1 MRLIWTKSR
10 LPLSVLIRWGLSEP
24 VSHFAMV
31 FEEKIV
37 FQSNLLGTQ
46 INWLKTFLSK
56 HGTEIVFTLDYPLEE
71 HAEDKVWDAICNEND
86 GKSYDYGAFF
96 YFIYRAFLF
105 KFFKRPFPKTN
116 PLATKGE
123 FLCTKLSQSLPADII
138 PGVSDILDADIVTPY
153 QLYLVLKLAQIKST
167 KRL

>member
-1 MRLIWTKSR
+1 MKLIFTKSN

-31 FEEKIV
+31 FEDKVI

-56 HGTEIVFTLDYPLEE
+56 HGSEIVFTLEYPLEE
-71 HAEDKVWDAICNEND
+71 HEEDKVWDAICDEND
-86 GKSYDYGAFF
+86 GKSYDYGAFL
-96 YFIYRAFLF
+96 YFMYRAFLL
-105 KFFKRPFPKTN
+105 KFFKLPLPKKN
-116 PLATKGE
+116 VLATKGE

-138 PGVSDILDADIVTPY
+138 PGVAEIQDADIVTPY
-153 QLYLVLKLAQIKST
+153 QLYLVLQKAQAPAPKNP
-167 KRL
+167 